1 MKIYLAG
8 GITGNLISLWKEIIK
23 IYLAGTYSRKDCIK
37 EAMKVYLAGNAPW
50 REAGIYNKAI
60 EKYNPYILESYYYI
74 RNNSEWIME
83 MRPFMKDFLLD
94 SGAFTFLNEA
104 GNHNWQ
110 KYVEEY
116 AAFINKHDVDYFF
129 ELDID
134 PIVGLKEVERL
145 RHLLEKL
152 TGKKCIPVWHKSR
165 GLDYWKKMVQEYDYV
180 SIGGIVTKEI
190 KPKDYPIFGVL
201 IKIANQHKCKVHGLG
216 FTNMDGLRKYKFYS
230 VDSTAWLYGNRGGFL
245 YQFNGTGLD
254 KIQPKNMRLK
264 GRPAAMYN
272 FTEWLKF
279 SHYADRNL

>member
-8 GITGNLISLWKEIIK
+8 GVTGNLIGFWKQVMK
-23 IYLAGTYSRKDCIK
+23 IYLAGTYSRKYCIK

-50 REAGIYNKAI
+50 REEGIYNEAI
-60 EKYNPYILESYYYI
+60 KKIKPYILESYYYL
-74 RNNSEWIME
+74 RDNNKWIME
-83 MRPFMKDFLLD
+83 MKPFMKDFLLD
-94 SGAFTFLNEA
+94 SGAFTFLNEP

-116 AAFINKHDVDYFF
+116 AVFINKYDVEYFF

-134 PIVGLKEVERL
+134 PIVGLEEVERL
-145 RHLLEKL
+145 RHILEKF

-165 GLDYWKKMVQEYDYV
+165 GMDYWKKMVQEYDYV
-180 SIGGIVTKEI
+180 AIGGIVTKEI
-190 KPKDYPIFGVL
+190 KPKDYPIFAVL

-216 FTNMDGLRKYKFYS
+216 FTNMDGLRKYRFHS

-264 GRPAAMYN
+264 GRQAATHN

-279 SHYADRNL
+279 SHYAETNL